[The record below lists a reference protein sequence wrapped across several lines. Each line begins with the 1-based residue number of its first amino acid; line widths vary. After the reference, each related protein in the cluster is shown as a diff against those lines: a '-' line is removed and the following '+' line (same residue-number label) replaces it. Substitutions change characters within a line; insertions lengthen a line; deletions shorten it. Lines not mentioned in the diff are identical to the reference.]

1 MLLAIDVGNTN
12 TVFAVYRGDELMQ
25 NWRLQTSSKRS
36 ADEYASF
43 LNQLLQLCEIA
54 WSDFSDV
61 IISSV
66 VPDAN
71 FHLGKFC
78 QKFVGCDPVFV
89 SKDLVDIDVTLDKPE
104 EAGADRL
111 VNALA
116 AREFYQAPAVVIDFG
131 TATTFDV
138 IDEAGAYSGGLIAPG
153 INLSI
158 EALNRAAAKLP
169 MVSVKKTERVIG
181 KNTVG
186 AIQSG
191 IYWGYI
197 GLIEGILERIKAEM
211 DATPYVV
218 ATGGLAP
225 LFIEGTDK
233 IDCVDGDLTLK
244 GLLYIHK
251 KETT

>member
-1 MLLAIDVGNTN
+1 MLLAIDAGNTN
-12 TVFAVYRGDELMQ
+12 TVFAVYCDNALVKS
-25 NWRLQTSSKRS
+25 WRLQTASKRS
-36 ADEYASF
+36 ADEYAAF
-43 LNQLLQLCEIA
+43 LNQLLPLA
-54 WSDFSDV
+54 DMGWDDLSDV

-71 FHLGKFC
+71 FHLKTFC
-78 QKFVGCDPVFV
+78 QRYVGCDPVFV
-89 SKDLVDIDVTLDKPE
+89 HKDMLDIMIELDKPE

-116 AREFYQAPAVVIDFG
+116 VREYYKTPAVVIDFG

-138 IDEAGAYSGGLIAPG
+138 IAGDGAYHGGMIAPG

-158 EALNRAAAKLP
+158 DALNRAAAKLP
-169 MVSVKKTERVIG
+169 MVSVKKPKKVIG

-191 IYWGYI
+191 IYWGYV
-197 GLIEGILERIKAEM
+197 GLIEGLLERITGELG
-211 DATPYVV
+211 TRPYVV

-225 LFIEGTDK
+225 LFLEGTDK
-233 IDCVDGDLTLK
+233 IDCVDADLTLK
-244 GLLYIHK
+244 GLLYIHQNM
-251 KETT
+251 

>member
-1 MLLAIDVGNTN
+1 MGNTN
-12 TVFAVYRGDELMQ
+12 TVFAVYCGDELAQ
-25 NWRLQTSSKRS
+25 NWRLQTCSKRS

-43 LNQLLQLCEIA
+43 LNQLLQLCDIA
-54 WSDFSDV
+54 WDDFSDV

-71 FHLGKFC
+71 FHLRQFC
-78 QKFVGCDPVFV
+78 QKFLGCDSVFV
-89 SKDLVDIDVTLDKPE
+89 NTDFVDIDVTLDKPE

-111 VNALA
+111 VNAIA
-116 AREFYQAPAVVIDFG
+116 MREFYQTPAVVIDFG

-138 IDEAGAYSGGLIAPG
+138 IDGAGAYSGGLIAPG

-169 MVSVKKTERVIG
+169 IVSVKKPERVIG

-197 GLIEGILERIKAEM
+197 GLIEGILTRIKDEM
-211 DATPYVV
+211 GSAPYVV

-225 LFIEGTDK
+225 LFVEGTDK
-233 IDCVDGDLTLK
+233 IDCVDSDLTLK

-251 KETT
+251 KEKA